1 MGVKEEGEQQAIAR
15 RIKMADPTEL
25 MLADLSNS
33 YADAKVSNAFLRLYV
48 SDSRF
53 GRAFASLHERLNE
66 HFESIN
72 DRAETTR
79 HYWAEHS
86 RGMLA
91 LVKEVTNF
99 LSSLKQ
105 AGMQVNL
112 AESYAGAIISSQSWL
127 VRSGGSTIPDDF
139 EQITIIK
146 YEAVF
151 SRPDI
156 EIKLKKSNQRAQ
168 LQLIGEGSYAK
179 VFSFVDADYGIKF
192 AVKRAKDDL
201 SERDLYR
208 FRQEFEIL
216 KRLRFPYIV
225 EVFQY
230 NAARNEYQM
239 EFCESTLRK
248 YIKKR
253 NSTLSF
259 SSRKR
264 IALQFLYGVNYIHTE
279 GLLHRDVSLQNVLV
293 KTFNGGAVLVK
304 LSDFGLAKDKNS
316 EYTRTKTEMRGTY
329 RDPLLESFK
338 DYGVRNEIY
347 SIGWVLS
354 YIFSGREALLS
365 KDDAPSQIV
374 RKCTAHDVAHRYG
387 SVRELIGD
395 VEGMEATPPTM
406 DAPA

>member
-1 MGVKEEGEQQAIAR
+1 
-15 RIKMADPTEL
+15 MADPTEL

-33 YADAKVSNAFLRLYV
+33 YADTKVSNAFSRLYV
-48 SDSRF
+48 SDPRF
-53 GRAFASLHERLNE
+53 GRAFASLHEKLNE

-72 DRAETTR
+72 DRAETTH
-79 HYWAEHS
+79 HYWAERS
-86 RGMLA
+86 REMFA
-91 LVKEVTNF
+91 LIKEITNF
-99 LSSLKQ
+99 LDSLNH
-105 AGMQVNL
+105 AGIQVHL
-112 AESYAGAIISSQSWL
+112 AEPYASAIKSCQSWL

-139 EQITIIK
+139 EKIAIIK
-146 YEAVF
+146 YEPVF
-151 SRPDI
+151 SRPVT
-156 EIKLKKSNQRAQ
+156 EIKLKKSSQRTR

-179 VFSFVDADYGIKF
+179 VFSFTDPDYGIKF
-192 AVKRAKDDL
+192 AIKRANKGM
-201 SERDLYR
+201 SERDLHR
-208 FRQEFEIL
+208 FQQEFEIL

-230 NAARNEYQM
+230 DATRNEYLM

-253 NSTLSF
+253 NNTLPF

-264 IALQFLYGVNYIHTE
+264 IALQFLYGVNYIHSE

-316 EYTRTKTEMRGTY
+316 EFTRTKTEMRGTY
-329 RDPLLESFK
+329 RDPLLANFK

-354 YIFSGREALLS
+354 YIFTGREALMS
-365 KDDAPSQIV
+365 QDDAPSQIV
-374 RKCTAHDVAHRYG
+374 RKCAAHDVAHRYG

-395 VEGMEATPPTM
+395 VERLESTPPPT

>member
-1 MGVKEEGEQQAIAR
+1 
-15 RIKMADPTEL
+15 MADPTEL
-25 MLADLSNS
+25 MLSDLSNS

-48 SDSRF
+48 GDSRF
-53 GRAFASLHERLNE
+53 DRAFASLHERLNE

-72 DRAETTR
+72 DRAETTH
-79 HYWAEHS
+79 HYWAEQS
-86 RGMLA
+86 REMIA
-91 LVKEVTNF
+91 LTKEVANF
-99 LSSLKQ
+99 LGSLKH
-105 AGMQVNL
+105 AGMQVHL
-112 AESYAGAIISSQSWL
+112 AESYASAIEGCQSWL
-127 VRSGGSTIPDDF
+127 VRSGGSTIPDGF
-139 EQITIIK
+139 EQITITR
-146 YEAVF
+146 YEPVF
-151 SRPDI
+151 SRPDT
-156 EIKLKKSNQRAQ
+156 EIKLKKSSQRPQ

-179 VFSFVDADYGIKF
+179 VFSFIDPDYGIKF
-192 AVKRAKDDL
+192 AVKRANNDL
-201 SERDLYR
+201 SERDLHR
-208 FRQEFEIL
+208 FQQEFDIL

-230 NAARNEYQM
+230 NADRNEYLM

-248 YIKKR
+248 YIRKR
-253 NSTLSF
+253 NNALPF

-264 IALQFLYGVNYIHTE
+264 IALQFLYGVNYIHSK
-279 GLLHRDVSLQNVLV
+279 GFLHRDVSLQNVLV
-293 KTFNGGAVLVK
+293 KTFDGGAVLVK
-304 LSDFGLAKDKNS
+304 LSDFGLAKDNNS

-354 YIFSGREALLS
+354 YIFRGRESLLS
-365 KDDAPSQIV
+365 QDDEQSQIV

-395 VEGMEATPPTM
+395 VEGMEATPPPT

>member
-1 MGVKEEGEQQAIAR
+1 
-15 RIKMADPTEL
+15 MADPTEL

-33 YADAKVSNAFLRLYV
+33 YADAKVSNTFLRLYV

-53 GRAFASLHERLNE
+53 GRAFASLHERLND
-66 HFESIN
+66 HFESIS
-72 DRAETTR
+72 DRAETTH
-79 HYWAEHS
+79 HYWAEQS
-86 RGMLA
+86 REMLA

-99 LSSLKQ
+99 LDSLKH

-112 AESYAGAIISSQSWL
+112 AGSYAGAIQSCQSWL

-146 YEAVF
+146 YEPVF
-151 SRPDI
+151 SRPDT
-156 EIKLKKSNQRAQ
+156 EIKLKKSSQRTQ

-179 VFSFVDADYGIKF
+179 VFSFVDPDYGIKF
-192 AVKRAKDDL
+192 AVKRAKNDL

-208 FRQEFEIL
+208 FQQEFEIL

-230 NAARNEYQM
+230 DATRNEYQM

-253 NSTLSF
+253 NNALSF

-279 GLLHRDVSLQNVLV
+279 DLLHRDVSLQNVLV

-329 RDPLLESFK
+329 RDPVLESFK

-365 KDDAPSQIV
+365 QDDAPSQIV

-395 VEGMEATPPTM
+395 VEGMEATPPPT

>member
-1 MGVKEEGEQQAIAR
+1 
-15 RIKMADPTEL
+15 
-25 MLADLSNS
+25 MLSDLSNS
-33 YADAKVSNAFLRLYV
+33 YADTKVSNTFLRLYV
-48 SDSRF
+48 GDSRF
-53 GRAFASLHERLNE
+53 DRAFASLHERLNE

-79 HYWAEHS
+79 HYWAEQS
-86 RGMLA
+86 REMIALA
-91 LVKEVTNF
+91 KEVTNF
-99 LSSLKQ
+99 LGSLKH
-105 AGMQVNL
+105 AGMQVHL
-112 AESYAGAIISSQSWL
+112 VESYASAIEGCQSWL
-127 VRSGGSTIPDDF
+127 VRSGGSTIPDEF
-139 EQITIIK
+139 EQIAITR
-146 YEAVF
+146 YEPVF
-151 SRPDI
+151 SRPDT
-156 EIKLKKSNQRAQ
+156 EIKLKKSSQRPQ

-179 VFSFVDADYGIKF
+179 VFSFIDPDYGIKF
-192 AVKRAKDDL
+192 AVKRANNDL
-201 SERDLYR
+201 SERDLHR
-208 FRQEFEIL
+208 FQQEFEIL

-225 EVFQY
+225 EVFKY
-230 NAARNEYQM
+230 NAGRNEYLM

-253 NSTLSF
+253 NNTLSF

-264 IALQFLYGVNYIHTE
+264 IALQFLYGVNYIHSE
-279 GLLHRDVSLQNVLV
+279 GFLHRDVSLQNVLV
-293 KTFNGGAVLVK
+293 KTFDGGAVLVK
-304 LSDFGLAKDKNS
+304 LSDFGLAKDNNS

-354 YIFSGREALLS
+354 YIFRGREALLS
-365 KDDAPSQIV
+365 QDDAQSQIV

-395 VEGMEATPPTM
+395 VEGMEATPPPT

>member
-1 MGVKEEGEQQAIAR
+1 MT
-15 RIKMADPTEL
+15 DPTKL

-72 DRAETTR
+72 DRAETTH
-79 HYWAEHS
+79 HYWAEQS
-86 RGMLA
+86 REMLA
-91 LVKEVTNF
+91 LGKEVANF
-99 LSSLKQ
+99 LDSLKHV
-105 AGMQVNL
+105 GIQVNL
-112 AESYAGAIISSQSWL
+112 EESYAGAIENCRSWL
-127 VRSGGSTIPDDF
+127 VRSGGSTIPENF
-139 EQITIIK
+139 EKITITK
-146 YEAVF
+146 YEPVF
-151 SRPDI
+151 SRPDT
-156 EIKLKKSNQRAQ
+156 EIKLRKSGQRTQ

-179 VFSFVDADYGIKF
+179 VFSFIDPDYGIKF
-192 AVKRAKDDL
+192 AVKRAKGDL

-208 FRQEFEIL
+208 FQQEFNIL
-216 KRLRFPYIV
+216 KRLSFPYIV

-230 NAARNEYQM
+230 DTTRNEYRM

-248 YIKKR
+248 YIKKH
-253 NSTLSF
+253 NNTLSF

-304 LSDFGLAKDKNS
+304 LSDFGLAKDMNS

-329 RDPLLESFK
+329 RDPVLESFK
-338 DYGVRNEIY
+338 GYGVRNEIY

-365 KDDAPSQIV
+365 RDDAPSQIV

-387 SVRELIGD
+387 SVRELIGE
-395 VEGMEATPPTM
+395 VEGMEATPPPT

>member
-1 MGVKEEGEQQAIAR
+1 
-15 RIKMADPTEL
+15 MADPIEL

-33 YADAKVSNAFLRLYV
+33 YADTKVSNAFLRLYV

-53 GRAFASLHERLNE
+53 DRAFASLHERLNG

-79 HYWAEHS
+79 HYWAEQS
-86 RGMLA
+86 REMLT

-99 LSSLKQ
+99 LDSLKH

-112 AESYAGAIISSQSWL
+112 AESYADAIKSCHSWL
-127 VRSGGSTIPDDF
+127 VRSGGSAIPDDF

-146 YEAVF
+146 YKPVF
-151 SRPDI
+151 SRP
-156 EIKLKKSNQRAQ
+156 ETESKLNKSSQRTQ

-179 VFSFVDADYGIKF
+179 VFSFVDPDYGIKF
-192 AVKRAKDDL
+192 AVKRAKNDL

-208 FRQEFEIL
+208 FQQEFEIL

-230 NAARNEYQM
+230 HAARNEYQM

-253 NSTLSF
+253 NNTLSF

-293 KTFNGGAVLVK
+293 KTFNGGAVPVK
-304 LSDFGLAKDKNS
+304 LSDFGLAKGKNS
-316 EYTRTKTEMRGTY
+316 ESTRTKTEMRGTY
-329 RDPLLESFK
+329 RDPALERFK

-354 YIFSGREALLS
+354 YIFSGKEVLLS
-365 KDDAPSQIV
+365 QDDAPSQIV

-395 VEGMEATPPTM
+395 VEGMEATPPRTLQL
-406 DAPA
+406 DKASDIHC

>member
-1 MGVKEEGEQQAIAR
+1 
-15 RIKMADPTEL
+15 

-33 YADAKVSNAFLRLYV
+33 YADMKVSNAFLRLYV
-48 SDSRF
+48 TDSRF
-53 GRAFASLHERLNE
+53 GRAFASLHERLNG

-72 DRAETTR
+72 DRAETTH
-79 HYWAEHS
+79 HYWAEQS
-86 RGMLA
+86 RELLA
-91 LVKEVTNF
+91 LAKEITNF
-99 LSSLKQ
+99 VDSLKQ
-105 AGMQVNL
+105 AGVQVIL
-112 AESYAGAIISSQSWL
+112 EGSYAGAIKSCESWL

-139 EQITIIK
+139 EQIKLIK
-146 YEAVF
+146 YEPVF
-151 SRPDI
+151 SRPDT
-156 EIKLKKSNQRAQ
+156 EIKLKKSSQRAQ

-179 VFSFVDADYGIKF
+179 VFSFVDPDYGIKF
-192 AVKRAKDDL
+192 AVKRANNDL

-225 EVFQY
+225 EVFMY
-230 NAARNEYQM
+230 DADRDEYQM

-253 NSTLSF
+253 NNTLSF

-264 IALQFLYGVNYIHTE
+264 IALQFLYGVNYIHSE

-304 LSDFGLAKDKNS
+304 LSDFGLAKDTNS

-329 RDPLLESFK
+329 RDPVLDSFK

-354 YIFSGREALLS
+354 YIFSGRETLLS
-365 KDDAPSQIV
+365 QDDAPSRIV

-395 VEGMEATPPTM
+395 VEGMEATPPPA

>member
-1 MGVKEEGEQQAIAR
+1 MV
-15 RIKMADPTEL
+15 DPTEL

-48 SDSRF
+48 DDPRF
-53 GRAFASLHERLNE
+53 GRAFASLHEQLNE

-72 DRAETTR
+72 DRAEATR
-79 HYWAEHS
+79 HYWAERS
-86 RGMLA
+86 REMLA
-91 LVKEVTNF
+91 LIKEVTNF
-99 LSSLKQ
+99 LDSLKS
-105 AGMQVNL
+105 AGIQVHL
-112 AESYAGAIISSQSWL
+112 TESYSDAIKRCQSWL

-139 EQITIIK
+139 EQIAIIK
-146 YEAVF
+146 YEPVF
-151 SRPDI
+151 SRSDT
-156 EIKLKKSNQRAQ
+156 EIKLKKSSQRTQ

-179 VFSFVDADYGIKF
+179 VFSFVDPDYGVKF
-192 AVKRAKDDL
+192 ALKRANKDM
-201 SERDLYR
+201 SERDLQR
-208 FRQEFEIL
+208 FQQEFDIL

-230 NAARNEYQM
+230 DATRNEYLM

-253 NSTLSF
+253 NNMLPF

-264 IALQFLYGVNYIHTE
+264 IALQFLYGVNYIHSE

-304 LSDFGLAKDKNS
+304 LSDFGLAKDKHS
-316 EYTRTKTEMRGTY
+316 EFTRTKTEMRGTY
-329 RDPLLESFK
+329 RDPVLANFK

-354 YIFSGREALLS
+354 YIFTGREALMS
-365 KDDAPSQIV
+365 QDDAPSQIV
-374 RKCTAHDVAHRYG
+374 RKCAAHDVAHRYG

-395 VEGMEATPPTM
+395 VERLESTPPPTG
-406 DAPA
+406 APA

>member
-1 MGVKEEGEQQAIAR
+1 
-15 RIKMADPTEL
+15 MADPTEL
-25 MLADLSNS
+25 MLADLSNA
-33 YADAKVSNAFLRLYV
+33 YADAKVSNTFLRLYV

-53 GRAFASLHERLNE
+53 DRAFASLHERLNG
-66 HFESIN
+66 HFASIN
-72 DRAETTR
+72 DRAETTH
-79 HYWAEHS
+79 HYWAEQS
-86 RGMLA
+86 REMLA
-91 LVKEVTNF
+91 LVKEVANF
-99 LSSLKQ
+99 LNSLKH
-105 AGMQVNL
+105 AGIQVDL
-112 AESYAGAIISSQSWL
+112 AASYAGAIKSCQSWL
-127 VRSGGSTIPDDF
+127 VGSGGSTIPDDF
-139 EQITIIK
+139 EQITLIQ
-146 YEAVF
+146 YEPVF
-151 SRPDI
+151 SRSDT
-156 EIKLKKSNQRAQ
+156 EIKLKKSSQRTQ

-179 VFSFVDADYGIKF
+179 VFSFVDPDYGIKF
-192 AVKRAKDDL
+192 AVKRANKNL
-201 SERDLYR
+201 SARDLHR
-208 FRQEFEIL
+208 FQQEFAIL
-216 KRLRFPYIV
+216 KRLRFPYII

-230 NAARNEYQM
+230 DAIRNEYQM

-248 YIKKR
+248 YIKKF

-259 SSRKR
+259 SLRKR

-279 GLLHRDVSLQNVLV
+279 GLLHRDVSLQNVLI

-329 RDPLLESFK
+329 RDPVLESFK

-365 KDDAPSQIV
+365 RDDAPSKVV

-395 VEGMEATPPTM
+395 VEGMEATPPPA

>member
-1 MGVKEEGEQQAIAR
+1 
-15 RIKMADPTEL
+15 MADPTEL
-25 MLADLSNS
+25 MLSDLSNS
-33 YADAKVSNAFLRLYV
+33 YADAKISNAFLRLYV
-48 SDSRF
+48 GDSRF
-53 GRAFASLHERLNE
+53 DRAFASLHERLNE

-79 HYWAEHS
+79 HYWAEQS
-86 RGMLA
+86 REMIA
-91 LVKEVTNF
+91 LTKEVINF
-99 LSSLKQ
+99 LGSLKH
-105 AGMQVNL
+105 AGMQVHL
-112 AESYAGAIISSQSWL
+112 AESYASAIEGCQSWL
-127 VRSGGSTIPDDF
+127 VRSGGSTIPDGF
-139 EQITIIK
+139 EQIAITR
-146 YEAVF
+146 YEPVF
-151 SRPDI
+151 SRPDT
-156 EIKLKKSNQRAQ
+156 EIKFKKSSQRPQ

-179 VFSFVDADYGIKF
+179 VFSFIDPDYGIKF
-192 AVKRAKDDL
+192 AVKRANNDL
-201 SERDLYR
+201 SERDLHR
-208 FRQEFEIL
+208 FQQEFDIL

-230 NAARNEYQM
+230 NADRNEYLM

-248 YIKKR
+248 YIRKR
-253 NSTLSF
+253 NNALSF

-264 IALQFLYGVNYIHTE
+264 IALQFLYGVNYIHSK
-279 GLLHRDVSLQNVLV
+279 GFLHRDVSLQNVLV
-293 KTFNGGAVLVK
+293 KTFDGGAVLVK
-304 LSDFGLAKDKNS
+304 LSDFGLAKDNNS

-354 YIFSGREALLS
+354 YIFRGRESLLS
-365 KDDAPSQIV
+365 QDDEQSQIV

-395 VEGMEATPPTM
+395 VEGMEATPPPT

>member
-1 MGVKEEGEQQAIAR
+1 MT
-15 RIKMADPTEL
+15 DPTEL

-33 YADAKVSNAFLRLYV
+33 YADTKVSNTFLRLYV
-48 SDSRF
+48 SDRRF
-53 GRAFASLHERLNE
+53 DRAFASFHEQLNG

-72 DRAETTR
+72 DRAETTH
-79 HYWAEHS
+79 HYWAEQS
-86 RGMLA
+86 REMFA
-91 LVKEVTNF
+91 LIKEITNF
-99 LSSLKQ
+99 LDSLIH
-105 AGMQVNL
+105 AGIQVHL
-112 AESYAGAIISSQSWL
+112 ADSYASAIKSCQSWL

-146 YEAVF
+146 YEPVF
-151 SRPDI
+151 SRPDT
-156 EIKLKKSNQRAQ
+156 EIKLKKSSQRAQ

-179 VFSFVDADYGIKF
+179 VFSFTDPDYGIKF
-192 AVKRAKDDL
+192 AIKRANRDM
-201 SERDLYR
+201 SERDLHR
-208 FRQEFEIL
+208 FQQEFEIL

-230 NAARNEYQM
+230 DATRNEYLM

-253 NSTLSF
+253 NNTLTF

-264 IALQFLYGVNYIHTE
+264 IALQFLYGVNYIHSV

-316 EYTRTKTEMRGTY
+316 EFTRTKTEMRGTY
-329 RDPLLESFK
+329 RDPLLANFK

-354 YIFSGREALLS
+354 YIFTGREALMS
-365 KDDAPSQIV
+365 QDDAPSQIV
-374 RKCTAHDVAHRYG
+374 RKCAAHDVAHRYG

-395 VEGMEATPPTM
+395 VERLESTPPPT

>member
-1 MGVKEEGEQQAIAR
+1 
-15 RIKMADPTEL
+15 MADPTEL

-33 YADAKVSNAFLRLYV
+33 YADAKVSNTFLRLYV

-53 GRAFASLHERLNE
+53 GRAFASLHERLND
-66 HFESIN
+66 HFESIS
-72 DRAETTR
+72 DRAETTH
-79 HYWAEHS
+79 HYWAEQS
-86 RGMLA
+86 REMLA

-99 LSSLKQ
+99 LDSLKH

-112 AESYAGAIISSQSWL
+112 AGSYAGAIQSCQSWL

-146 YEAVF
+146 YEPVF
-151 SRPDI
+151 SRPDT
-156 EIKLKKSNQRAQ
+156 EIKLKKSSQRTQ

-179 VFSFVDADYGIKF
+179 VFSFVDPDYGIKF
-192 AVKRAKDDL
+192 AVKRAKNDL

-208 FRQEFEIL
+208 FQQEFEIL

-230 NAARNEYQM
+230 DATRNEYQM

-253 NSTLSF
+253 NNALSF

-279 GLLHRDVSLQNVLV
+279 DLLHRDVSLQNVLV

-329 RDPLLESFK
+329 RDPVLESFK

-354 YIFSGREALLS
+354 YIFSGRKPCCPKMMHRARS
-365 KDDAPSQIV
+365 CGNV
-374 RKCTAHDVAHRYG
+374 RRMM
-387 SVRELIGD
+387 SPIGT
-395 VEGMEATPPTM
+395 GAS
-406 DAPA
+406 AN